1 MNYIDPGE
9 AKSLKK
15 PPAGVDDITAVIL
28 ILLESNPKDKSWA
41 AAQKMMNNVDK
52 FLERLKTFK
61 PLIDEGKVPKK
72 NFDATRSY
80 LELPHFN
87 RYWLLQPYAYGDY
100 GWLLRKV

>member
-1 MNYIDPGE
+1 MTDCLWLTLKLWTPGE

-28 ILLESNPKDKSWA
+28 ILLENNPKDKSWG

-52 FLERLKTFK
+52 FLERLKGFK
-61 PLIDEGKVPKK
+61 PLIDDGKVPKR

-80 LELPHFN
+80 LELPHFT
-87 RYWLLQPYAYGDY
+87 
-100 GWLLRKV
+100 K

>member
-1 MNYIDPGE
+1 M
-9 AKSLKK
+9 KK

-28 ILLESNPKDKSWA
+28 ILLESNPKDKSWG

-87 RYWLLQPYAYGDY
+87 RCLQTYTRNGL
-100 GWLLRKV
+100 LLRHNEKVKIVRVGIIS